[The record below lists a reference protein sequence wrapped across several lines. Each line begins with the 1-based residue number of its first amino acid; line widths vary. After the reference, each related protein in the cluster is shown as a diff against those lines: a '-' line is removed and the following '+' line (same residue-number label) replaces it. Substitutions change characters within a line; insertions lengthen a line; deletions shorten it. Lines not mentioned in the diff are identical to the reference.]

1 MARYTFVGVVLA
13 VVLGSAPCMIWACT
27 SFAVYSGRTLYGMNF
42 DYPPCELQF
51 SLEEHRAGCVF
62 IGSFWMGDHYGRT
75 VGMNDQGLFASC
87 QMVFPAQASAEEP
100 KADELYIWNAFYDG
114 LQSCSRVVQVSDFI
128 AEKRLVQYPSLGLHN
143 LYADPEGSAMVIES
157 GESGNVVTAS
167 DGPFMVMTN
176 FPNGDFRGVDYREV
190 HGDGAHR
197 YKTAYAT
204 IEKRFDN
211 FDVDD
216 ALDVLRQTAQSTGS
230 FPTLYSLVFDPTARE
245 IYIAVERDFDHIWR
259 ASLDERT
266 IESFQGFDEPINLPM
281 GSEGIL
287 ASTLQGYVPTQAQP
301 SWQRPALAI
310 TALLVVGLGLA
321 LLLMR
326 K

>member
-1 MARYTFVGVVLA
+1 MARYAFVGVVLA
-13 VVLGSAPCMIWACT
+13 VVLCSAACTIWACT

-42 DYPPCELQF
+42 DYPPCELRF

-75 VGMNDQGLFASC
+75 VGMNDQGLLASC

-100 KADELYIWNAFYDG
+100 KADEPYIWNAFYEA
-114 LQSCSRVVQVSDFI
+114 LQSCSRVEQVSEFI
-128 AEKRLVQYPSLGLHN
+128 ADKRLVQYPSLSLHN
-143 LYADPEGSAMVIES
+143 LYADPEGSAMVVEP
-157 GESGNVVTAS
+157 GESGNVVTVS

-176 FPNGDFRGVDYREV
+176 FPNGDFQGVDYREV

-197 YKTAYAT
+197 YQTAYAT

-216 ALDVLRQTAQSTGS
+216 ALDVLSQTVQSTGGY
-230 FPTLYSLVFDPTARE
+230 PTLYSLVFDPAARE

-266 IESFQGFDEPINLPM
+266 IESFHGFDEPISLPM

-287 ASTLQGYVPTQAQP
+287 ASTLQGYVPTQAP
-301 SWQRPALAI
+301 PYRQRPAMVI
-310 TALLVVGLGLA
+310 IALLVVGLGLA
-321 LLLMR
+321 VLLMR
-326 K
+326 E

>member
-1 MARYTFVGVVLA
+1 MARYAFVGVVLA
-13 VVLGSAPCMIWACT
+13 VVLGSAPCTILACT

-42 DYPPCELQF
+42 DFPPCELRF
-51 SLEEHRAGCVF
+51 SLEEHKAGCVF

-75 VGMNDQGLFASC
+75 VGMNSQGLFASC
-87 QMVFPAQASAEEP
+87 QMVFPARASAEEP
-100 KADELYIWNAFYDG
+100 KADELYIWNAFYKG
-114 LQSCSRVVQVSDFI
+114 LQSCSRVAQVSDFI
-128 AEKRLVQYPSLGLHN
+128 ADKRLVQYPSLSLHN
-143 LYADPEGSAMVIES
+143 LYADPEGSAMVVES
-157 GESGNVVTAS
+157 GEAGNVVTVG

-176 FPNGDFRGVDYREV
+176 FPNGDFQDVDYREV

-197 YKTAYAT
+197 YQTAYAT
-204 IEKRFDN
+204 IEQRFDN

-216 ALDVLRQTAQSTGS
+216 ALDVLRQTVQSTGGY
-230 FPTLYSLVFDPTARE
+230 PTLYSLVFDPAARE

-266 IESFQGFDEPINLPM
+266 IESFHGFDEPISLPI

-287 ASTLQGYVPTQAQP
+287 ASTLHSYVATEAQP
-301 SWQRPALAI
+301 NWQRPAMVI

>member
-1 MARYTFVGVVLA
+1 MARYAFVGVVLA
-13 VVLGSAPCMIWACT
+13 AVLGGAPCTILACT
-27 SFAVYSGRTLYGMNF
+27 SFAVYSDRTLYGMNF
-42 DYPPCELQF
+42 DYPPCELRF
-51 SLEEHRAGCVF
+51 SLEEHKAGLVF

-87 QMVFPAQASAEEP
+87 QMVFPARASAEEP
-100 KADELYIWNAFYDG
+100 EADELYIWNAFYEG
-114 LQSCSRVVQVSDFI
+114 LQSCSRVAQVSDFI
-128 AEKRLVQYPSLGLHN
+128 AEKRLVQYPSLSLHN
-143 LYADPEGSAMVIES
+143 LYADPEGSAMVVES
-157 GESGNVVTAS
+157 GETGNVITEI

-176 FPNGDFRGVDYREV
+176 FPNGDFQGVDYRQV
-190 HGDGAHR
+190 QGDGAHR
-197 YKTAYAT
+197 YRTAYAT
-204 IEKRFDN
+204 IEKRFES

-216 ALDVLRQTAQSTGS
+216 ALEVLQQTVQSTGEY
-230 FPTLYSLVFDPTARE
+230 PTLYSLVFDPVARE

-266 IESFQGFDEPINLPM
+266 IESFHGFDEQISLPM

-287 ASTLQGYVPTQAQP
+287 AATLHGYVLTQAQP
-301 SWQRPALAI
+301 NWRRPAMAI
-310 TALLVVGLGLA
+310 IVLLVVGLGLA

>member
-1 MARYTFVGVVLA
+1 
-13 VVLGSAPCMIWACT
+13 
-27 SFAVYSGRTLYGMNF
+27 
-42 DYPPCELQF
+42 
-51 SLEEHRAGCVF
+51 
-62 IGSFWMGDHYGRT
+62 
-75 VGMNDQGLFASC
+75 
-87 QMVFPAQASAEEP
+87 
-100 KADELYIWNAFYDG
+100 
-114 LQSCSRVVQVSDFI
+114 
-128 AEKRLVQYPSLGLHN
+128 
-143 LYADPEGSAMVIES
+143 MVIES

-190 HGDGAHR
+190 HGDGAGR
-197 YKTAYAT
+197 YQSAYAT

-266 IESFQGFDEPINLPM
+266 IESFQGFDEPISLPI
-281 GSEGIL
+281 GPEGVL